1 MEGYT
6 DKEKE
11 LIKQYGDYMKSA
23 GFYSVGGGINCW
35 RYRYGEDTTDTFWIV
50 DLYADKF
57 SPRIYQFKWYFDGIN
72 DPKLIAIQDGSGF
85 NTSYKPKTFAAFK
98 KRIDESVAK
107 FGEYEK
113 YKKQIIENKRLK
125 IMQTDF

>member
-50 DLYADKF
+50 DLYCEGEF
-57 SPRIYQFKWYFDGIN
+57 SPRVYQFRCLFVAQHLPSCERVHWFWICHNYTYSIILFVIPSLHLLAAPASLKNCSESIIFPVI
-72 DPKLIAIQDGSGF
+72 KL
-85 NTSYKPKTFAAFK
+85 
-98 KRIDESVAK
+98 
-107 FGEYEK
+107 
-113 YKKQIIENKRLK
+113 
-125 IMQTDF
+125 